1 MPRTGT
7 PSGRGSSAYIA
18 SEVAQRTKAEAARI
32 ERAFRSRVMPVLCRA
47 LAAKAQTSCGEIKAF
62 APRPKVRAEYAA
74 AGMHTPLS
82 PSREPHLIESRS
94 AAARVQR
101 TLEFTRNALDEGGRV
116 VLVASSREA
125 SAHVIRKVT
134 NERDASSRIDP
145 VSLFELALRIARSAL
160 IRRNEGV
167 ATEAAFDAVVAQVIQ
182 QSTRLGR
189 YERVREAPGTPH
201 AIAQTLD
208 ALFMADVPP
217 NALLEVDEDLALIAS
232 QTRDALQRRNLVSR
246 AEVFARATEALRTGA
261 MKNAYVA
268 MLDVP
273 VSRGLEADFVHALAR
288 ESRAFLITI
297 AHGDAR
303 THRALATHL
312 SLPIHSDEE
321 GTHLSRRLF
330 EARDEAPR
338 AAKMVALASGTTESE
353 ECVALVRH
361 ILRALDEGTPIDRI
375 GIVLHDVAQYRTPLL
390 QALTRARLPFH
401 LSRSA
406 RRIDPAGRA
415 FLALLECKLA
425 HLSARHFATY
435 LAFGVLPIT
444 SDEGAPS
451 MHPGGDAPEP
461 ESDEDE
467 DGSKKRVVSG
477 SALRAPRRWERL
489 LVDAA
494 VVGGGA
500 ARWERRLSGLRAELE
515 AGLQGLEEES
525 AEWKRQRARIAEL
538 DRLSTFTMPLIRLLD
553 ALPMSAR
560 VSDLLPQLEAL
571 ARHALRDPR
580 RVVDVLHQLAPLAGN
595 EVNSVDLSSLYRA
608 LLPRL
613 SEITGQPPDLGGTI
627 SILASSDVHGR
638 VFDVV
643 LVPGLVERGFPRRV
657 IESPILRDAERTQI
671 SDALSTREDDADAE
685 RMAFVRIVQ
694 SAKEK
699 LIASFPRRD
708 AKNRERVPSFYL
720 LELLAA
726 DRAEAPSIRQLLE
739 ESRSDNA
746 PGWPAPRA
754 MKDAIDTREADLS
767 DIAQLL
773 SRDAADAAGGLA
785 DLREASPTLDRA
797 LRLRWRRYGAKWS
810 VGDGLVAQ
818 DAETRA
824 LVARES
830 LSQRAYSATALE
842 SFATCPYRFF
852 LRAIMRLTPRETA
865 DAIEELDPLT
875 RGSLV
880 HAMQFRVLQARIHGA
895 PKETLDA
902 VLEEAIHEVSREA
915 EDRLVPAIPTVF
927 HEEIARIRKDLRGWM
942 QRLDEAWKPLF
953 AELAFGL
960 PKGEENDAASVKAP
974 VPLRVKER
982 AMNLRGAI
990 DLVEGTGDAMRATDH
1005 KTGISRT
1012 KPGLVIG
1019 GGEHLQPLLYALA
1032 LEALAAQQALPDA
1045 PSKVTGGR
1053 LYYCTERGGYAS
1065 VDVALDEA
1073 GRAAIATM
1081 IATIEASIA
1090 SGFFPRA
1097 PRKDACTY
1105 CDYVR
1110 VCGAHAE
1117 QRAQLKT
1124 SDKRTEKLV
1133 QLRSER

>member
-1 MPRTGT
+1 
-7 PSGRGSSAYIA
+7 
-18 SEVAQRTKAEAARI
+18 
-32 ERAFRSRVMPVLCRA
+32 
-47 LAAKAQTSCGEIKAF
+47 
-62 APRPKVRAEYAA
+62 
-74 AGMHTPLS
+74 
-82 PSREPHLIESRS
+82 
-94 AAARVQR
+94 
-101 TLEFTRNALDEGGRV
+101 
-116 VLVASSREA
+116 
-125 SAHVIRKVT
+125 VIRKLT

-145 VSLFELALRIARSAL
+145 VSLFELALRIARAAL
-160 IRRNEGV
+160 IRREECV
-167 ATEAAFDAVVAQVIQ
+167 AAEAAFDAVVAHVLQK
-182 QSTRLGR
+182 STRLGR

-201 AIAQTLD
+201 AIAKTLD
-208 ALFMADVPP
+208 ALLMADVGPS
-217 NALLEVDEDLALIAS
+217 EVIDEDPDLALIAS
-232 QTRDALQRRNLVSR
+232 QTRDEMQRRGLVSR
-246 AEVFARATEALRTGA
+246 AEVFARATEALRTGV
-261 MKNAYVA
+261 MRTTHIA

-273 VSRGLEADFVHALAR
+273 ISRGLEADFVHALAR
-288 ESRAFLITI
+288 ESGGCLITI
-297 AHGDAR
+297 AHGDAH
-303 THRALATHL
+303 THRALAGGL
-312 SLPIHSDEE
+312 SLPVHADRE
-321 GTHLSRRLF
+321 GTHLAHRLF
-330 EARDEAPR
+330 GKGD
-338 AAKMVALASGTTESE
+338 AALETQTPMVSLASGTTESE

-444 SDEGAPS
+444 GDEGTPK

-467 DGSKKRVVSG
+467 DVSKKRVVSG

-500 ARWERRLSGLRAELE
+500 ARWERRLLGLRAELE
-515 AGLQGLEEES
+515 AGLLGLEEES
-525 AEWKRQRARIAEL
+525 AELKRQRVRIAEL
-538 DRLSTFTMPLIRLLD
+538 DRLSTFAMPLIRLLD
-553 ALPMSAR
+553 ALPISGR

-580 RVVDVLHQLAPLAGN
+580 RVIDVLHQLAPLAAN

-613 SEITGQPPDLGGTI
+613 SEITGQPPDVGGTI
-627 SILASSDVHGR
+627 SVLSSADVHGR

-657 IESPILRDAERTQI
+657 IESPILRDKERAQI
-671 SDALSTREDDADAE
+671 SEALSTREDDADEE

-694 SAKEK
+694 SAKQK
-699 LIASFPRRD
+699 LVASFPRRD

-726 DRAEAPSIRQLLE
+726 DRTDAPSIRQLLE

-773 SRDAADAAGGLA
+773 SRDAAQAAGGLA
-785 DLREASPTLDRA
+785 DLRESSPTLDRA
-797 LRLRWRRYGAKWS
+797 LRQRWRRYGARWS

-824 LVARES
+824 LLSREALS
-830 LSQRAYSATALE
+830 LRAYSATALE

-865 DAIEELDPLT
+865 EAIEELDPLT

-895 PKETLDA
+895 PNETLST
-902 VLEEAIHEVSREA
+902 VLEEAISEVSREA
-915 EDRLVPAIPTVF
+915 EDRLVPAIPSVF
-927 HEEIARIRKDLRGWM
+927 HEEIARIRKDLRGWL

-974 VPLRVKER
+974 VPLRVQER
-982 AMNLRGAI
+982 VMNLRGAI
-990 DLVEGTGDAMRATDH
+990 DLVEGTGEMMRATDH

-1032 LEALAAQQALPDA
+1032 LEALQAQQSLPNA

-1073 GRAAIATM
+1073 GRAAIAKM
-1081 IATIEASIA
+1081 IETIEASVA
-1090 SGFFPRA
+1090 SGFFPRT

-1117 QRAQLKT
+1117 QRAQLKA
-1124 SDKRTEKLV
+1124 SDKRTEKLT